1 MWQLLNF
8 DSISQ
13 HPWML
18 CAPLEVTDR
27 AALPDGKAA
36 GTGLFICSRKGLEL
50 EYAAFLSAHT
60 TGSLWIT
67 VNKQIGKL
75 VPWDEVLVCAG
86 FLDVHPGPGGMW
98 QHSSTEFSIIYT
110 SAPSQKQRPGGKAVL
125 GSDEVFWEAWRAG
138 NVSDPPLDRAVTHVH
153 AELSSLPELQQR
165 VPRAALANRNL
176 PWSILSTAIPSARTE
191 LALKSENVLK
201 RQEKWEVE
209 EGNLW
214 KNMWGGNEQQVKP
227 GYVTRDPG
235 G

>member
-1 MWQLLNF
+1 
-8 DSISQ
+8 
-13 HPWML
+13 ML

-75 VPWDEVLVCAG
+75 VPWDEVLACAG

-138 NVSDPPLDRAVTHVH
+138 NVSDPPLDRAVAHVR

-165 VPRAALANRNL
+165 VPRAALASRNL

-191 LALKSENVLK
+191 LALKSENVLE
-201 RQEKWEVE
+201 RQEKLEVE
-209 EGNLW
+209 EGNVW
-214 KNMWGGNEQQVKP
+214 KNMWAGNEQQVKP
-227 GYVTRDPG
+227 GYVTRDPEG
-235 G
+235 